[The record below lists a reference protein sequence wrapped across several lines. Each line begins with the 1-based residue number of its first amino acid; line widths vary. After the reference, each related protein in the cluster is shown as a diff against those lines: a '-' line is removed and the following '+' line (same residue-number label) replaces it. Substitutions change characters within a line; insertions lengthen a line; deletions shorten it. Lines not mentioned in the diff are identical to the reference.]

1 VTSSRTCFNES
12 RFGTVCGPTYDSA
25 EGYTRLGFGNQNKA
39 PVSRIESGVIHNSGV
54 IVLVMKLH
62 VLS

>member
-1 VTSSRTCFNES
+1 VC
-12 RFGTVCGPTYDSA
+12 VCGPTYDSA